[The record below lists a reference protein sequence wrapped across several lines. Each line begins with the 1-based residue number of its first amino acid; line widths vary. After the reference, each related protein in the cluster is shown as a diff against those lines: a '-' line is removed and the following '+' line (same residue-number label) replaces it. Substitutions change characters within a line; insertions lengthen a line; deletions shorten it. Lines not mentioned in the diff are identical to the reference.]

1 MVDKNGNVV
10 NFYVLPSATKNPKLR
25 RQWINAVRRKNFKPS
40 NTDHWHAVCSRHF
53 VDGRPTDTNPIPTL
67 FEYNNYMHDQAQGQG
82 KRKTLT
88 SKYNSTSSSQGNES
102 HSEGKKQRTSQT
114 SVFVQPVPVAEL
126 YQGIQHEIIIPDKEG
141 GKVPITTDTP
151 YSLPGI
157 MQHDHPYVASPVSG
171 SSHLSDTDWADADT
185 QITNLEH
192 ENRHL
197 KVHCEQ
203 LEERVVAFQEENT
216 QLKNQLNESERQRKE
231 VESKLQNKDKLFREI
246 LIDKLTKCDN
256 HVRLFL
262 GLPSLLFLKGLFDIL
277 NGAASSMKYWTRR
290 SSSHEKKWHSENL
303 RRPGKQ
309 RKLQLFEEFILALL
323 RLRLGLNT
331 MFCSVLFGVSQSTVS
346 SIFTTWMCFLD
357 QQLKP
362 LLKWPSRQKIKKHM
376 PLSFR
381 LKYPNTRVIIDAT
394 EIFVQRPRNPSAQSR
409 TWSNYK
415 NKNTFKALVGIS
427 PNGAFTFISELW
439 SGNISDR
446 SITLRSGFLDL
457 IQRGDHV
464 MADRGF
470 LINDLLLQRGA
481 QLNMPPFCRPCQ
493 YGKGKYLTSKQ
504 IKESKNIASLR
515 IHVERAIQRL
525 KSYKFFDDLLIKS
538 LYEGQ
543 IFFISVP

>member
-1 MVDKNGNVV
+1 MVNYHCIAVGCNNDSRKSSRLSKYPHMVDQNGNVV

-53 VDGRPTDTNPIPTL
+53 VDVRPTDTNPIPTL
-67 FEYNNYMHDQAQGQG
+67 FEYNNYMHDQVQGQG

-126 YQGIQHEIIIPDKEG
+126 YQGIQHEIIIPAKEG

-157 MQHDHPYVASPVSG
+157 MQHDHPYVVSPVSG
-171 SSHLSDTDWADADT
+171 SSHLSDTDWADAYT

-203 LEERVVAFQEENT
+203 LEERIVAFKEENT
-216 QLKNQLNESERQRKE
+216 LLKNQLNESERQRKE
-231 VESKLQNKDKLFREI
+231 VESK
-246 LIDKLTKCDN
+246 
-256 HVRLFL
+256 
-262 GLPSLLFLKGLFDIL
+262 
-277 NGAASSMKYWTRR
+277 
-290 SSSHEKKWHSENL
+290 
-303 RRPGKQ
+303 
-309 RKLQLFEEFILALL
+309 
-323 RLRLGLNT
+323 
-331 MFCSVLFGVSQSTVS
+331 
-346 SIFTTWMCFLD
+346 
-357 QQLKP
+357 
-362 LLKWPSRQKIKKHM
+362 
-376 PLSFR
+376 
-381 LKYPNTRVIIDAT
+381 
-394 EIFVQRPRNPSAQSR
+394 
-409 TWSNYK
+409 
-415 NKNTFKALVGIS
+415 
-427 PNGAFTFISELW
+427 
-439 SGNISDR
+439 
-446 SITLRSGFLDL
+446 
-457 IQRGDHV
+457 
-464 MADRGF
+464 
-470 LINDLLLQRGA
+470 LLQRGA

-525 KSYKFFDDLLIKS
+525 ESYKFFDDLLIKS

-543 IFFISVP
+543 IFFIIVP